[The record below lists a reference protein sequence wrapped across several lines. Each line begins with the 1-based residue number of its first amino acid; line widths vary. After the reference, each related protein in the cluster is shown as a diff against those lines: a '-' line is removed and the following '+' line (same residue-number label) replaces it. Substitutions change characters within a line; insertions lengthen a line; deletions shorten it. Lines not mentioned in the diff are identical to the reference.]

1 MYEYQICN
9 NSKYF
14 NVYGNNQNIQI
25 DNYNNAII
33 YLDDYSQNDVLNNS
47 KSMITNNEIINT
59 KCNVLL
65 RKQRVLYEE
74 KKDVS
79 KEGNSETL
87 GDLRSKLKTKT
98 EKTNRN
104 IYANV
109 YESGIYVPIGWNIDN
124 LNTKENEL
132 NLPNNAE
139 NENQSN
145 IPTNTNDARQRNRTE
160 SDVKPKVINFAHGG
174 FKY

>member
-1 MYEYQICN
+1 M
-9 NSKYF
+9 K
-14 NVYGNNQNIQI
+14 
-25 DNYNNAII
+25 
-33 YLDDYSQNDVLNNS
+33 
-47 KSMITNNEIINT
+47 K
-59 KCNVLL
+59 
-65 RKQRVLYEE
+65 

-174 FKY
+174 FNNKRIVEYEVVPKIVTTTEEGKVRINRVEYELRAKYEK